1 MILKRIKPIHFGP
14 FIGHNS
20 LIIDPEVTVLTGPND
35 VGKSLALRAI
45 QLLYSE
51 LQLKESEVNEYRKEN
66 YGGPWRSDADIICEA
81 DFEITEK
88 SLQSI
93 ISQTA
98 LKPGSIV
105 NVRKPLINKSQFGS
119 FKEITPGVIERQIHP
134 QFRKFPEI
142 LVLPL
147 NDSIGELIHLDKP
160 NNAEKDFIHLGFG
173 QDFTIAQHASLSPM
187 ERSIR
192 IRKAEDNLNARL
204 KEILPPMMKLSF
216 MLQAVASDQ
225 ANHISV
231 ALRDEHGG
239 MTPLGSRGA
248 GLGRLLSIM
257 GALLR
262 LDPAG
267 GHTIVLYDEPETS
280 LHADAQH
287 MLRRLLEGIA
297 SNPTIQVVYTTHS
310 PAMINNLRPNT
321 IRVLERKRVENKAIS
336 VFVNEPYPGN
346 YALVRSSL
354 GMSPADSLMYSPITI
369 VAEGPTEVRCLP
381 HLLKKLADA
390 GKIDPAALD
399 LLLSQTHILD
409 GEGSSFEYMC
419 RLAKSQNARPIVLID
434 GDKSRDVSKVK
445 EKHPEVPIIILNP
458 GEEFENLVPRAKYI
472 EAASILLEDQIGTI
486 TEANFKAWIQ
496 ESQLPPKMMF
506 SKQIDRWLEDE
517 YGLTLSKP
525 SIMAKA
531 IELTDAKEIVA
542 EKFLEL
548 FEAMKKVGESI

>member
-1 MILKRIKPIHFGP
+1 MFHEI
-14 FIGHNS
+14 
-20 LIIDPEVTVLTGPND
+20 E
-35 VGKSLALRAI
+35 GK
-45 QLLYSE
+45 
-51 LQLKESEVNEYRKEN
+51 
-66 YGGPWRSDADIICEA
+66 A
-81 DFEITEK
+81 DFLAVNLQDQHTGL
-88 SLQSI
+88 SL
-93 ISQTA
+93 
-98 LKPGSIV
+98 
-105 NVRKPLINKSQFGS
+105 
-119 FKEITPGVIERQIHP
+119 
-134 QFRKFPEI
+134 
-142 LVLPL
+142 
-147 NDSIGELIHLDKP
+147 
-160 NNAEKDFIHLGFG
+160 
-173 QDFTIAQHASLSPM
+173 
-187 ERSIR
+187 
-192 IRKAEDNLNARL
+192 
-204 KEILPPMMKLSF
+204 
-216 MLQAVASDQ
+216 
-225 ANHISV
+225 
-231 ALRDEHGG
+231 
-239 MTPLGSRGA
+239 LGSRGA
-248 GLGRLLSIM
+248 GVRRLLNVM

-336 VFVNEPYPGN
+336 VFENEPYRGN
-346 YALVRSSL
+346 FALVRSSL

-445 EKHPEVPIIILNP
+445 EKHPEVPIIILNTS
-458 GEEFENLVPRAKYI
+458 EEFENLVPRAKYI
-472 EAASILLEDQIGTI
+472 EAASILLEDQSGTI
-486 TEANFKAWIQ
+486 TEANFEAWIQ
-496 ESQLPPKMMF
+496 KSQLPSKMMF

-517 YGLTLSKP
+517 HGRSLSKP
-525 SIMAKA
+525 GLMAKA
-531 IELTDAKEIVA
+531 IELTDAADIDA
-542 EKFLEL
+542 DKFLDL
-548 FEAMKKVGESI
+548 FGAMKKVGELL